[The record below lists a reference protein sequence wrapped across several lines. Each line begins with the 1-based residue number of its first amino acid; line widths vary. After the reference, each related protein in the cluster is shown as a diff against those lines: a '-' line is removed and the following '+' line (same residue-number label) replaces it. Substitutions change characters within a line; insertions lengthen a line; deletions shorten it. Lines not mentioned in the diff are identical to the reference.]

1 MPHWLL
7 TAAGSIIG
15 FLITIGSKMLPHIN
29 CIRLIFLYSPSP
41 RRGMLMLCYICL
53 VCHITC
59 LYWSIDIGSYFICF
73 HLKLSSTNDK
83 CPSSETSKVSIKIS
97 GLSVYSSIP
106 KYFGPEVFN
115 IDSRQQGL
123 RQADKWLRCV
133 DSRGTCSQ
141 GMWLK

>member
-1 MPHWLL
+1 
-7 TAAGSIIG
+7 
-15 FLITIGSKMLPHIN
+15 
-29 CIRLIFLYSPSP
+29 
-41 RRGMLMLCYICL
+41 MLCYICL
-53 VCHITC
+53 VCDIKC

-73 HLKLSSTNDK
+73 HLKLASTNDK

-123 RQADKWLRCV
+123 RQADK
-133 DSRGTCSQ
+133 
-141 GMWLK
+141 